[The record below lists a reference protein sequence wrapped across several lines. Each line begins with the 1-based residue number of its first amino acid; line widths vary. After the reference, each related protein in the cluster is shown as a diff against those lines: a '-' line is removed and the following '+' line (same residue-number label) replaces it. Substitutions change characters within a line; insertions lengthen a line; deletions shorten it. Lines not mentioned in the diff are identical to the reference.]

1 MNLNFGEFEFSK
13 MSMSFAQLKKAHG
26 IGKKKRKAISA
37 HLQEEDV
44 VYIYAPG
51 YDPARAVVTKVNGK
65 TFHVICDK
73 DGYDTLHHKQ
83 PIKIAEEGYAWHF
96 AEEDEDL
103 VVPEP
108 MYGPEPAEEVVVVRG
123 KKKKTKK
130 GGKVMVVEVDQ

>member
-1 MNLNFGEFEFSK
+1 MSVAELN
-13 MSMSFAQLKKAHG
+13 KAHG
-26 IGKKKRKAISA
+26 IGKKKRKARSA
-37 HLQEEDV
+37 HLEEGYV

-51 YDPARAVVTKVNGK
+51 YDPARAVVTKVNLK
-65 TFHVICDK
+65 TFHVICDE
-73 DGYDTLHHKQ
+73 DGYSTLHHKQ
-83 PIKIAEEGYAWHF
+83 AIKIAGEGFAWDF

>member
-13 MSMSFAQLKKAHG
+13 MSLSFAQLNKAHG

-37 HLQEEDV
+37 HLEKEDV
-44 VYIYAPG
+44 VYISAPG
-51 YDPARAVVTKVNGK
+51 YDPARAVVTKVNSK

-73 DGYDTLHHKQ
+73 DGYDTFHHKQ
-83 PIKIAEEGYAWHF
+83 PIKIAEEGYTWHF

-103 VVPEP
+103 VI
-108 MYGPEPAEEVVVVRG
+108 PEPAEEVVVVRG